1 VILKSN
7 LLSEATMTK
16 EKKIDRIEEN
26 EEESSTQ
33 IYDEDEAR
41 MILGI

>member
-1 VILKSN
+1 MAK
-7 LLSEATMTK
+7 K
-16 EKKIDRIEEN
+16 EKINQLEEQED
-26 EEESSTQ
+26 EETTP

>member
-1 VILKSN
+1 
-7 LLSEATMTK
+7 M
-16 EKKIDRIEEN
+16 EKT
-26 EEESSTQ
+26 EEEFDEKENDGSK

>member
-1 VILKSN
+1 M
-7 LLSEATMTK
+7 A
-16 EKKIDRIEEN
+16 KKKKVNEL
-26 EEESSTQ
+26 EEEQEEQTP

>member
-1 VILKSN
+1 MAK
-7 LLSEATMTK
+7 K
-16 EKKIDRIEEN
+16 EKINQLEEQA
-26 EEESSTQ
+26 EEEITP

>member
-1 VILKSN
+1 MYLDVK
-7 LLSEATMTK
+7 M
-16 EKKIDRIEEN
+16 EKDEETIEDHDKDG
-26 EEESSTQ
+26 SK

>member
-1 VILKSN
+1 MAKDENMNTL
-7 LLSEATMTK
+7 
-16 EKKIDRIEEN
+16 EEN
-26 EEESSTQ
+26 EEESSSK

>member
-1 VILKSN
+1 MA
-7 LLSEATMTK
+7 EE
-16 EKKIDRIEEN
+16 EKKLNSIEEN
-26 EEESSTQ
+26 EDSSSETP